1 MTVHYDETFVVPAS
15 VGAYL
20 VRPLEA
26 APLSPLATIKAYVRS
41 PSLASQPPLRKAG
54 ERCGDPFEMVTE
66 EKQRRLRRAAEA
78 WLVANPELMELE
90 LRFDVVAFRG
100 RRLQRLEE
108 AFGDASPMG
117 MLWTCLSAWCGTRRT
132 MP

>member
-41 PSLASQPPLRKAG
+41 PSLASQPPLRKAW
-54 ERCGDPFEMVTE
+54 
-66 EKQRRLRRAAEA
+66 LR
-78 WLVANPELMELE
+78 
-90 LRFDVVAFRG
+90 
-100 RRLQRLEE
+100 
-108 AFGDASPMG
+108 
-117 MLWTCLSAWCGTRRT
+117 
-132 MP
+132 